1 MDGLCPEGVGIPD
14 SGYRRRAMFR
24 NILLGFSET
33 LVGATPS
40 PGRPVLTALAN
51 TPAAWL
57 FKIRLPSLNGT
68 WKVERFAN
76 CKGIF
81 MAVTNNIREIW
92 EQRGIY
98 QDDLAAAIG
107 YSTKTVGRIERGDS
121 TPSAEFMLRISK
133 YFNMLVED
141 VFHVED

>member
-33 LVGATPS
+33 LVGTTPS

-76 CKGIF
+76 CKSIASF
-81 MAVTNNIREIW
+81 M
-92 EQRGIY
+92 
-98 QDDLAAAIG
+98 
-107 YSTKTVGRIERGDS
+107 
-121 TPSAEFMLRISK
+121 
-133 YFNMLVED
+133 
-141 VFHVED
+141 